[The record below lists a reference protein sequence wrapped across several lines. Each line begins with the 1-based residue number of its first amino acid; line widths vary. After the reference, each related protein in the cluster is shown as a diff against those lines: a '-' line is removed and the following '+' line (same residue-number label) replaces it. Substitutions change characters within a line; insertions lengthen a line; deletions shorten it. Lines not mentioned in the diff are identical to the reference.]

1 MQNAA
6 MLIRQQWNHKAN
18 FQSIPSI
25 KLIGHFR
32 TLNNLTLVLRPPPQK
47 KKKKKKIGQT
57 SEYRAILFTC
67 AASVCFEELK

>member
-6 MLIRQQWNHKAN
+6 MLIKQQWNHKAN

-32 TLNNLTLVLRPPPQK
+32 TLNNLTLVLRPPPPPQK
-47 KKKKKKIGQT
+47 KKKKYWANFRVRGHFIYMCRVGV
-57 SEYRAILFTC
+57 L
-67 AASVCFEELK
+67 